1 MFKAWG
7 EGLGMKKARVIV
19 LGSENGNDEEEL
31 SGTAYLQEKL
41 NRSDVWSRDL
51 ENVLW
56 SMSWKS
62 YIPWSL
68 QKSISITNIF
78 VINRLFLGRVKRYW
92 VYILVLL
99 SQDRASWCGLWVI
112 LLSEVSYTSLSS
124 GAYSGRE
131 KCVDRR
137 SQRWAS
143 CTARPDDAYS
153 HVEEIHMYMNNCTI
167 WEFFV
172 SKTIEYK

>member
-56 SMSWKS
+56 SMS
-62 YIPWSL
+62 
-68 QKSISITNIF
+68 
-78 VINRLFLGRVKRYW
+78 
-92 VYILVLL
+92 
-99 SQDRASWCGLWVI
+99 
-112 LLSEVSYTSLSS
+112 
-124 GAYSGRE
+124 
-131 KCVDRR
+131 
-137 SQRWAS
+137 
-143 CTARPDDAYS
+143 
-153 HVEEIHMYMNNCTI
+153 
-167 WEFFV
+167 
-172 SKTIEYK
+172 